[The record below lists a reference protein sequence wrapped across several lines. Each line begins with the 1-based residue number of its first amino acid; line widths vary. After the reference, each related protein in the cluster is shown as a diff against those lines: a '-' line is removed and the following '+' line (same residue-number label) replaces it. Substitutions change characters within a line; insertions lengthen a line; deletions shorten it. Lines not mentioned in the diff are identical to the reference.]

1 MKRWLFLLVIVAVC
15 AGALLL
21 AERQKAQTHVG
32 PQALL
37 GLIADT
43 EQEMS
48 RVPARLTR
56 ISDEQEIRIGDEM
69 AQRYVAE
76 IEAAEAKD
84 PKNGD
89 DRLVEAYVERVGR
102 KVSLY
107 AQRKLPYRFHYIPD
121 PNLINAFALPG
132 GHVFIGRGML
142 DLMTTEDQLA
152 TVLGHEVEHI
162 DLRHCAE
169 RVQLEAHMR
178 KLHLEEINGLVS
190 VPIDLFKTGYSKDQ
204 ELDADRAG
212 TRLAMMA
219 SYSPDGA
226 ISMFRMLDKVCKQET
241 RTARTPQ
248 QEVSQLARETLK
260 GYFETH
266 PQPEERIEQ
275 IERLERGSETPIPA
289 QRRLDTNVMA
299 VLHRDLQGVVNE
311 TPSRVLQ

>member
-56 ISDEQEIRIGDEM
+56 ISDEEETRIGDEM
-69 AQRYVAE
+69 AQRSLDE
-76 IEAAEAKD
+76 INVQAKNNKD
-84 PKNGD
+84 GD
-89 DRLVEAYVERVGR
+89 DHLVQAYVERVGMR
-102 KVSLY
+102 VSVY
-107 AQRKLPYRFHYIPD
+107 AHRKLPYRFHYIPD
-121 PNLINAFALPG
+121 RNLINAFALPG

-152 TVLGHEVEHI
+152 SVLGHEVEHI

-219 SYSPDGA
+219 AYSPDGA

-248 QEVSQLARETLK
+248 QEVSQLALETLK
-260 GYFETH
+260 GYFESH

-275 IERLERGSETPIPA
+275 IERLERESKTPIAA
-289 QRRLDTNVMA
+289 QKRLDTDVTA
-299 VLHRDLQGVVNE
+299 VLHRDRQGPGDE
-311 TPSRVLQ
+311 APPRVL

>member
-1 MKRWLFLLVIVAVC
+1 MKRWLFLVVIVAVC

-69 AQRYVAE
+69 AQRYVTE
-76 IEAAEAKD
+76 IEAVKTKD

-89 DRLVEAYVERVGR
+89 DRLIEAYVERVGR

-219 SYSPDGA
+219 AYSPDGA

-248 QEVSQLARETLK
+248 QEVSQLALETLK
-260 GYFETH
+260 GYFESH

-275 IERLERGSETPIPA
+275 IERLERESKTPIAA
-289 QRRLDTNVMA
+289 QKRLDTDVTA
-299 VLHRDLQGVVNE
+299 VLHRDRQSPGDE
-311 TPSRVLQ
+311 APPRVLQ